1 MRTVYIVGCPGSGKS
16 TAMAGALDLLD
27 WHLLVAQKEPVPH
40 LLYDSGAAQLG
51 SARVEM
57 GGTDSLSM
65 SIGPKAIDWV
75 RTQPVPL
82 LLGEGDRLA
91 YDGFLNACHSVGPVE
106 LVWIDVP
113 FMVARNRALARNDKA
128 QNWTWVKGRFAKVE
142 NLVSRHHHI
151 RIDGNQLPSVVA
163 SELAVIIGRDA

>member
-1 MRTVYIVGCPGSGKS
+1 
-16 TAMAGALDLLD
+16 MAGALDLLD
-27 WHLLVAQKEPVPH
+27 WHMLGAEREPIPH

-65 SIGPKAIDWV
+65 SIGPKAIAWV
-75 RTQPVPL
+75 GTEPVPL

-91 YDGFLNACHSVGPVE
+91 YDKFLGACQKVGPLD

-113 FMVARNRALARNDKA
+113 LALARARALARTDKA
-128 QNWTWVKGRFAKVE
+128 QNRTWVEGRFTKVQ
-142 NLVSRHHHI
+142 NVVSRHFHH
-151 RIDGNQLPSVVA
+151 RIDGTRLPSTVA
-163 SELAVIIGRDA
+163 AELAAIIGHDGET